1 MLIPP
6 RRRFTMLD
14 ILVLVAATAVGLAS
28 ARWYPAVEGLRTST
42 RPLNDRI
49 ANAVYL
55 ASNVT
60 VPLLLAWS
68 VADLIL
74 CLRGPRP
81 PIRRLAR
88 QPGAIAA
95 LVATAVG
102 VFDLAVVIAG
112 VASHPG
118 HTMTFV
124 ARVRIMASN
133 APMVIAPGVFGAWM
147 TLALCGLW
155 RPDRSWLDR
164 FGRVLGLA
172 WIGLS
177 LALHLRTIL

>member
-6 RRRFTMLD
+6 RRRLTMLD

-28 ARWYPAVEGLRTST
+28 ARLYPAGQDLRDST
-42 RPLNDRI
+42 HPLNDRI
-49 ANAVYL
+49 IYSIYL

-60 VPLLLAWS
+60 VPFLLAWS

-74 CLRGPRP
+74 CFRGPRLP
-81 PIRRLAR
+81 LRRLAR

-95 LVATAVG
+95 FVATAVG
-102 VFDLAVVIAG
+102 VFHLAMDIAS
-112 VASHPG
+112 VASHPRYA
-118 HTMTFV
+118 MPFV
-124 ARVRIMASN
+124 ARVKMMICN
-133 APMVIAPGVFGAWM
+133 VPMVIAPGVFGAWM

-155 RPDRSWLDR
+155 RADRSWLDR

-177 LALHLRTIL
+177 LALYARTIL